1 MNETPCP
8 NQSRL
13 NAGLRRSGVTSSA
26 NRDACRRQ
34 ARFASATRGIIAA
47 E

>member
-13 NAGLRRSGVTSSA
+13 NAGERRSGVTSSA
-26 NRDACRRQ
+26 NRE
-34 ARFASATRGIIAA
+34 AR
-47 E
+47 